1 MITRPI
7 MFSKLTDLENNEIV
21 KQEPV
26 VIIPAATLEDH
37 GPHLPVDTDVVI
49 AEAICKALANK
60 IPDEVV
66 LMPTIQIGYSP
77 HHIDG
82 PGTVTIQWDTFINYC
97 KDITRGLIH
106 HGFKKLL
113 FVNAHGSNHPVL
125 DMAARLTNVENPD
138 ARCALVSWWNLK
150 KVQEAVRQ
158 FRESEITGHGC
169 ELQTSLYLAI
179 DSDAVYMDKAVRD
192 YTHPRSPHFWAD
204 LVGQPPDS
212 SYANPV
218 NINEYWSTVS
228 ETSVWGDATKG
239 TREKGEIILETA
251 SDELIE
257 VVREL
262 KARPIRPRVRRQGFV
277 HEDPKY

>member
-7 MFSKLTDLENNEIV
+7 LFQKLTDQEINEII
-21 KQEPV
+21 KTDPV

-49 AEAICKALANK
+49 AEAICQALAQK

-66 LMPTIQIGYSP
+66 LMPCINIGYSP

-97 KDITRGLIH
+97 KDITRSLIH
-106 HGFKKLL
+106 HGFKRLI

-125 DMAARLTNVENPD
+125 DMAARLTNVENPE
-138 ARCALVSWWNLK
+138 ARCALVSWWSLK
-150 KVQEAVRQ
+150 QVQQVVRD
-158 FRESEITGHGC
+158 FRESEISGHGC
-169 ELQTSLYLAI
+169 ELETSLYLAI
-179 DSDAVYMDKAVRD
+179 QPEAVDMSKAVKD

-204 LVGQPPDS
+204 LVSQSPDPT
-212 SYANPV
+212 YGNPV
-218 NINEYWSTVS
+218 PLTEYWSTVS
-228 ETSVWGDATKG
+228 ETSVWGDATKA
-239 TREKGEIILETA
+239 TREKGELILQTA

-257 VVREL
+257 IVREL

-277 HEDPKY
+277 HTDPRY